1 MPNAIWKAL
10 TNANRASEIIR
21 CTAETRQWP
30 SVSAAYLSLSRLQ
43 YPYLLRLHHGE
54 QIRIEELT
62 DLKAFWQIFLR
73 RVYRVQADAVT
84 LKSTPVRPYPGKLN
98 LYRAKD
104 VPDRMESDST
114 LGWGSVAGE
123 GVKVDFVPGDHVS
136 MFKMPNVANL
146 AGRLQREMQNCEGA
160 PRA

>member
-1 MPNAIWKAL
+1 MSRLSKKASFHWMRL
-10 TNANRASEIIR
+10 RGLPWRKREDYLVEALGRNWEATVEFSDAMLYRIVAWLQRRFGI
-21 CTAETRQWP
+21 
-30 SVSAAYLSLSRLQ
+30 SVSGS
-43 YPYLLRLHHGE
+43 
-54 QIRIEELT
+54 T
-62 DLKAFWQIFLR
+62 F
-73 RVYRVQADAVT
+73 YRVQADAVT

-146 AGRLQREMQNCEGA
+146 AGRLQREMQNCERA